1 MMGTGMRLYAGV
13 DTDGRVKLFTMDSG
27 IPRIVT
33 HEKWLDVTHEI
44 EGYVPGEMLLVE
56 LSREEKLKPPRIQ
69 VRGVTV
75 SYPDWQL
82 PGKGPDPARFDHADV
97 NLQIFGTPSD
107 LKFILGLREFD
118 ELARVMPDRLRI
130 FDVAPDKRTCPAK
143 FEGETILD
151 RLCSLGYM
159 TRVHKEEIEGFMQSS
174 PDTCGAA

>member
-1 MMGTGMRLYAGV
+1 MRLYAGV

-33 HEKWLDVTHEI
+33 HEKWLDVTYGI

-82 PGKGPDPARFDHADV
+82 PGHKPDPRRFDHADV
-97 NLQIFGTPSD
+97 TLQIFGTPLD
-107 LKFILGLREFD
+107 LRHILGLVQFD
-118 ELARVMPDRLRI
+118 ELVCATPHRPRI
-130 FDVAPDKRTCPAK
+130 FDIVPDERTCPEY
-143 FEGETILD
+143 EGETVLD
-151 RLCSLGYM
+151 RLCALGYM
-159 TRVHKEEIEGFMQSS
+159 TNAHREEIEGFMQSS
-174 PDTCGAA
+174 PDTCGAVQEIT